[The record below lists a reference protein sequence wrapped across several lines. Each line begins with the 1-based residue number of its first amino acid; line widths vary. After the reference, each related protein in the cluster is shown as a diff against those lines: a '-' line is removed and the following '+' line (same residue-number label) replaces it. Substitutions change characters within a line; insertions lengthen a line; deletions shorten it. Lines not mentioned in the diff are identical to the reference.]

1 MGNKI
6 DEVVITVLEDIN
18 KDNFFNIF
26 LKVMKSVI
34 QGELL

>member
-6 DEVVITVLEDIN
+6 DEVVITVGVDIN

-26 LKVMKSVI
+26 LKIMKSMI